1 MLLTC
6 ILLAIIVLLFRLW
19 MKERKENIKLVDQIV
34 RVQVKVLVALREMK
48 SQIETLLKTVFN
60 DNHK

>member
-6 ILLAIIVLLFRLW
+6 ILLAIIILLFRLW